1 MGIVEIDVIASQVQL
16 DIEVVTVYRLVRLSC
31 CGHVQLQ
38 QGMSVSITLRHDASH
53 VGVCVVVEW
62 FGLVAEWKVS
72 MTE

>member
-1 MGIVEIDVIASQVQL
+1 
-16 DIEVVTVYRLVRLSC
+16 
-31 CGHVQLQ
+31 
-38 QGMSVSITLRHDASH
+38 LRHDASH